1 MGFAHFMNF
10 SACYLDGVKILDF
23 YFAAKL
29 LNSKGNVNLG
39 NSNFIHNYN
48 MQRKCLQTGAGAQ
61 SALRFL
67 KELLFDF
74 KQNLKSIFY
83 KKRAKNVRSTCNG
96 LF

>member
-1 MGFAHFMNF
+1 MLFRWCYNF
-10 SACYLDGVKILDF
+10 RFLFCRQN
-23 YFAAKL
+23 

-39 NSNFIHNYN
+39 NSNFIFYNYN

-74 KQNLKSIFY
+74 KQN
-83 KKRAKNVRSTCNG
+83 
-96 LF
+96 